1 MVRRPTTSRRCTSL
15 NQIVAALLAECYKS
29 DVDTPDARLDTN
41 GTPSGTDLD
50 PATKQR
56 QRSVAT
62 TVWRAVRLGA
72 ALYVLIAAL
81 QVIKTGAGAVDV
93 FNSGGFLVRNAGSTF
108 GLGWIGAM
116 LTLSGSTA
124 AAAALTLR
132 ATGSITEI
140 QGFTMVTG
148 ARLGAAFVVL
158 LIAAIYAVR
167 SGEGKRLAP
176 VSTAVMALV
185 ITAIIYL
192 PGALIGFFVLK
203 GPMQSLSLHAPPSFG
218 NLVNLLYGWMLNR
231 IGTWPPGVLFVGGLV
246 LLLVAFKA
254 VDTLVPE
261 VDESRLQGSRAT
273 WLRRKWPMFLLGIVV
288 VIATLSVSVALTVL
302 VPLVAKGYVK
312 REDLIPYIVGADLG
326 TLVDKL
332 LVAFLVGVGPGV
344 THSASP
350 VRIILS
356 EISGTACIGLI
367 IMLFF
372 YKPFKRFV
380 WRFQRQ
386 MVRSRFRLGVFT
398 ATLLAVPLLI
408 LLISGIVG

>member
-1 MVRRPTTSRRCTSL
+1 M
-15 NQIVAALLAECYKS
+15 
-29 DVDTPDARLDTN
+29 DTPRAPVETPPETKAAARAPT
-41 GTPSGTDLD
+41 
-50 PATKQR
+50 
-56 QRSVAT
+56 SVAMK
-62 TVWRAVRLGA
+62 VWRGVRLGA

-81 QVIKTGAGAVDV
+81 QVIKTGAGTIDI
-93 FNSGGFLVRNAGSTF
+93 FNSGGFLVKNAGSTF

-132 ATGSITEI
+132 AAGSISEI

-158 LIAAIYAVR
+158 LIAVIYAAR
-167 SGEGKRLAP
+167 GGEGKRLAP

-185 ITAIIYL
+185 ITAIIYV
-192 PGALIGFFVLK
+192 PGALIGFFVMR
-203 GPMQSLSLHAPPSFG
+203 GPMRTVALHAPPSFG

-231 IGTWPPGVLFVGGLV
+231 IGTWPPGFLFVGGL
-246 LLLVAFKA
+246 LLLLAAFKS
-254 VDTLVPE
+254 VDALVPE
-261 VDESRLQGSRAT
+261 VDESRLQGTRLE
-273 WLRRKWPMFLLGIVV
+273 WLRHKWPMFLLGIVV

-332 LVAFLVGVGPGV
+332 LVAFLVGVGPNV
-344 THSASP
+344 SHAASP

-386 MVRSRFRLGVFT
+386 MVRSRTRLGAFT
-398 ATLLAVPLLI
+398 ATLLVVPLLI
-408 LLISGIVG
+408 LLISGLAR

>member
-1 MVRRPTTSRRCTSL
+1 M
-15 NQIVAALLAECYKS
+15 
-29 DVDTPDARLDTN
+29 DTPDNRTDT
-41 GTPSGTDLD
+41 G
-50 PATKQR
+50 A
-56 QRSVAT
+56 VAAVDREQPRRRGST
-62 TVWRAVRLGA
+62 ASTLWRAVRLAA

-81 QVIKTGAGAVDV
+81 QVIKTGAGAVDI
-93 FNSGGFLVRNAGSTF
+93 FNSGGFLVRNAASTF

-132 ATGSITEI
+132 AAGSITEI

-158 LIAAIYAVR
+158 LIAVIYALR

-192 PGALIGFFVLK
+192 PGAIIGFFVMR
-203 GPMQSLSLHAPPSFG
+203 GPMQHVNLHAPPSFG

-231 IGTWPPGVLFVGGLV
+231 IDSWPPGLLFVGGLI

-261 VDESRLQGSRAT
+261 VDEARLEGSRVT
-273 WLRRKWPMFLLGIVV
+273 WLRRKWPMFALGIVV

-344 THSASP
+344 THPASP

-356 EISGTACIGLI
+356 EISGTACVGLI

-386 MVRSRFRLGVFT
+386 MVRNRLRLGAFT
-398 ATLLAVPLLI
+398 AALLAVPLLI
-408 LLISGIVG
+408 LLIAGIAG